1 MKFAL
6 DTHFLKKF
14 CRKNDQMTTSNL
26 VVPMVL
32 WGQNAPTHCVASIM
46 MSPDQQH
53 VITGCNDGQICVWEV
68 KENWKVIIL
77 FVAIERK
84 TVHTTYIRVLSST
97 IQFRDFLENFRL
109 SHTECCLGIQQRL
122 HVYV

>member
-1 MKFAL
+1 
-6 DTHFLKKF
+6 
-14 CRKNDQMTTSNL
+14 MTTSNL

-68 KENWKVIIL
+68 KENWKVIVQ
-77 FVAIERK
+77 FVAMNEK
-84 TVHTTYIRVLSST
+84 QQYSTMVVVEHTFLSLILSSCVIVLSNWKT
-97 IQFRDFLENFRL
+97 
-109 SHTECCLGIQQRL
+109 CL
-122 HVYV
+122 

>member
-1 MKFAL
+1 
-6 DTHFLKKF
+6 
-14 CRKNDQMTTSNL
+14 MTTSNL

-68 KENWKVIIL
+68 KENWKVIVQ
-77 FVAIERK
+77 FVANERK
-84 TVHTTYIRVLSST
+84 AAVFNHGSSRTYIFKSDVIVMCYST
-97 IQFRDFLENFRL
+97 I
-109 SHTECCLGIQQRL
+109 
-122 HVYV
+122 